1 MKNSII
7 IVAIAFIS
15 IFASNSANA
24 NTYLPTTPTMAA
36 NKFKITITINFGRRS
51 QGCSGTGVC
60 SIIISAE
67 LMTKPSNN
75 SSTGVAEMK
84 DDKLVL
90 TLNKNSMTREALA
103 KYFANGKFTV
113 EEDYQVAENI
123 VSPRDAASGQA
134 TGRRQYQPLV
144 IRKGM
149 YNVQDNGST
158 LTIVF

>member
-7 IVAIAFIS
+7 IVAIAFIA
-15 IFASNSANA
+15 IFANNTANA
-24 NTYLPTTPTMAA
+24 NTYGTTTPTISA

-51 QGCSGTGVC
+51 QGCSGTGIC

-67 LMTKPSNN
+67 LMSKPMDNGA
-75 SSTGVAEMK
+75 TGVAEMK
-84 DDKLVL
+84 DGKLVM
-90 TLNKNSMTREALA
+90 TLNKNSMTREAMA
-103 KYFANGKFTV
+103 KYFTNNKFSV

-123 VSPRDAASGQA
+123 VSPRDPASGQA
-134 TGRRQYQPLV
+134 TGRRQYQPLI
-144 IRKGM
+144 IRKGI